1 MAVDKNS
8 SLILEGLD
16 PQQKAAV
23 LQMDGPV
30 LIVAGAGSGKT
41 RVLTSR
47 IAYTL
52 EQGVDPSRILALT
65 FTKKA
70 AGEMKE
76 RIAGMVGKYKATK
89 LWMGTFH
96 SVFIRFLREYASS
109 LGYPSSFTIYDTS
122 DSQSAIKRIVKEMQL
137 DDKTYKP
144 KDVLSR
150 ISNAKNNL
158 VTVQAYKSNPS
169 ALQNDAH
176 SKKPRIADIYEAYQ
190 NALKAAGVM
199 DFDDILM
206 NMNLLL
212 HSNKEALEDIRKRF
226 DYILV
231 DEYQD
236 TNFAQFRI
244 IQQLGAVHKNV
255 CVVGDDSQSIYAFR
269 GAKIENILNFRKFF
283 PEAKVFRLERNYRST
298 RTIVNAANS
307 LIEKNEGRI
316 PKKCF
321 SEGDEGEKIH
331 LIQGFTE
338 LEEARLVAASIVSR
352 MQKDH
357 AQYQDF
363 AILYRTN
370 AQSRALEEELRK
382 YNLPYVI
389 FSGNSFFDRV
399 EVKDMMAYFK
409 LAVNPS
415 DDESFRRVV
424 NKPAR
429 GIGDTTVAALSAA
442 AKAHGVPLIKA
453 IYLDDLEASG
463 LRKAAILKL
472 KTFSDLILEANS
484 MTRTKNAMEVA
495 KKLQLGSGLYHFFKD
510 DLSVESQ
517 SRAGNIEE
525 LINSVGQF
533 IEDRNNDYLEEL
545 AAEEGIDDT
554 SAVDPGVFPMVS
566 LGDYLENISLL
577 SSVDAAEGDDL
588 TNRVTLMTV
597 HSAKGLE
604 YPYVYVTG
612 LEENLFP
619 SMSMASTA
627 NDLEEERRLF
637 YVAITRA
644 KVAVDLCF
652 ANSRMRNGSHESN
665 SPSRFIREI
674 DPRYIAN
681 PLRKG
686 PSYDDDG
693 DDEGYASGGSGRWGQ
708 WRAGGGNSSQS
719 KSSWGEKARSGGWQS
734 SSAPQR
740 SSSPSKVGV
749 SSVPKISQSQRVAKT
764 PPPADPNFIPVP
776 ISMLRE
782 GQRIEHNRFGLGTII
797 SMEGNATDR
806 KAKINFDL
814 HGEKTLLLQYAK
826 IRFPKEK

>member
-1 MAVDKNS
+1 MDNNNKGN
-8 SLILEGLD
+8 LILEGLD

-52 EQGVDPSRILALT
+52 DQGADPSRILALT

-76 RIAGMVGKYKATK
+76 RIASMVGKYKARH

-109 LGYPSSFTIYDTS
+109 IGYPSSFTVSDTS
-122 DSQSAIKRIVKEMQL
+122 DSQMAVKRIIKEMGL

-144 KDVLSR
+144 KDVLTR

-158 VTVQAYKSNPS
+158 VTVEAYKSNPAAMES
-169 ALQNDAH
+169 DRRA
-176 SKKPRIADIYEAYQ
+176 KKPMIGEIYGRYQ
-190 NALKAAGVM
+190 EALKAAGVM

-212 HSNKEALEDIRKRF
+212 YYNREALESIKSRF

-244 IQQLGAVHKNV
+244 IQLLGEGHKNV

-269 GAKIENILNFRKFF
+269 GAKIENILNFRKVF
-283 PEAKVFRLERNYRST
+283 PGAKIFRLERNYRST
-298 RTIVNAANS
+298 KNIVGAANS

-316 PKKCF
+316 PKNCF
-321 SEGDEGEKIH
+321 SDGEPGEKIH
-331 LIQGFTE
+331 ILQGYTE

-370 AQSRALEEELRK
+370 AQSRALEEELRR

-389 FSGNSFFDRV
+389 YSGNSFFDRV

-415 DDESFRRVV
+415 DDESFRRAV

-429 GIGDTTVAALSAA
+429 GIGDTTVAALAVAA
-442 AKAHGVPLIKA
+442 AGHGVPLFEA
-453 IYLDDLEASG
+453 VYLEDLEESG

-472 KTFSDLILEANS
+472 RSFTDMIKKANS
-484 MTRTKNAMEVA
+484 ICGSSDALTVA
-495 KKLQLGSGLYHFFKD
+495 KQLQFESGLYRFFKD
-510 DLSVESQ
+510 DNSLESQ
-517 SRAGNIEE
+517 ARAANIEE
-525 LINSVGQF
+525 LITSVGHF
-533 IEDRNNDYLEEL
+533 VEGRHNDYLEDL
-545 AAEEGIDDT
+545 AADQEVDDT
-554 SAVDPGVFPMVS
+554 SVIDEDSLPLVT
-566 LGDYLENISLL
+566 LGDYLENVSLL
-577 SSVDAAEGDDL
+577 TTVDSTDDEEAS
-588 TNRVTLMTV
+588 NKVTLMTV

-604 YPYVYVTG
+604 FPYVYVTG

-619 SMSMASTA
+619 SMNMLSSA
-627 NDLEEERRLF
+627 NELEEERRLF
-637 YVAITRA
+637 YVALTRA
-644 KVAVDLCF
+644 KVAVNLCL
-652 ANSRMRNGSHESN
+652 ANTRMRNGMYDSN
-665 SPSRFIREI
+665 PPSRFIREI
-674 DPRYIAN
+674 DPSFLEN
-681 PLRKG
+681 PLSKWAGR
-686 PSYDDDG
+686 SRDDD
-693 DDEGYASGGSGRWGQ
+693 DDSGRTPGRWAQ
-708 WRAGGGNSSQS
+708 QQPAARP
-719 KSSWGEKARSGGWQS
+719 KSSWGERDRFSGRPSPVQSPARR
-734 SSAPQR
+734 PV
-740 SSSPSKVGV
+740 SSPAPRPS
-749 SSVPKISQSQRVAKT
+749 T
-764 PPPADPNFIPVP
+764 PPPAVDKDFMPVP
-776 ISMLRE
+776 ISTLAV
-782 GQRIEHNRFGLGTII
+782 GQRVEHNRFGLGTII
-797 SMEGNATDR
+797 SMEGNANDR
-806 KAKINFDL
+806 KAKIRFDEY
-814 HGEKTLLLQYAK
+814 GEKTLLLQYAK

>member
-1 MAVDKNS
+1 MGIDNKGS
-8 SLILEGLD
+8 IILEGLD
-16 PQQKAAV
+16 SQQRAAV
-23 LQMDGPV
+23 MQVDGPV

-52 EQGVDPSRILALT
+52 EKGADPSRILALT

-76 RIAGMVGKYKATK
+76 RIAGMVGKYKATR

-96 SVFIRFLREYASS
+96 SVFIRFLREYADYM
-109 LGYPSSFTIYDTS
+109 GYPSSFTIYDTS
-122 DSQSAIKRIVKEMQL
+122 DSQTAIKRIVKEMGL

-158 VTVQAYKSNPS
+158 VTVQAYKANP
-169 ALQNDAH
+169 AAAQNDAH
-176 SKKPRIADIYEAYQ
+176 AKKPRIGDIYEAYQ
-190 NALKAAGVM
+190 NTLKAAGVM

-212 HSNKEALEDIRKRF
+212 HFNKKALEDIKSRF

-244 IQQLGAVHKNV
+244 IQQLASGHRNI

-269 GAKIENILNFRKFF
+269 GAKIENILNFRKVF
-283 PEAKVFRLERNYRST
+283 PEAKTFRLERNYRST
-298 RTIVNAANS
+298 RTIVSAANS

-316 PKKCF
+316 PKNCF
-321 SEGDEGEKIH
+321 SEGDTGEKIH
-331 LIQGFTE
+331 IIQGYTE

-382 YNLPYVI
+382 YNLPYII

-399 EVKDMMAYFK
+399 EVKDMMAYLK

-429 GIGDTTVAALSAA
+429 GIGDTTVAALDAA
-442 AKAHGVPLIKA
+442 AKAHGVTMLKA

-472 KTFSDLILEANS
+472 KSFADVILKANA
-484 MTRTKNAMEVA
+484 MTVEKSAMEVA
-495 KKLQLGSGLYHFFKD
+495 KYLELESGLYHSFKD
-510 DLSVESQ
+510 DNSLDSQ
-517 SRAGNIEE
+517 SRAANIEE

-533 IEDRNNDYLEEL
+533 IEDRNNDYREQL

-554 SAVDPGVFPMVS
+554 SV
-566 LGDYLENISLL
+566 LGDDTLPVVTLGEYLENISLL
-577 SSVDAAEGDDL
+577 SSVDVSDGEESM
-588 TNRVTLMTV
+588 NKVTMMTV

-612 LEENLFP
+612 MEENLFP
-619 SMSMASTA
+619 SMSMTSTA

-644 KVAVDLCF
+644 KVAVNLCF
-652 ANSRMRNGSHESN
+652 ANSRMRNGNHESN
-665 SPSRFIREI
+665 SPSRFLREI
-674 DPRYIAN
+674 DPQYIDN
-681 PLRKG
+681 PLARG
-686 PSYDDDG
+686 GRS
-693 DDEGYASGGSGRWGQ
+693 DEEDSMSGSFSGGGRWGQ
-708 WRAGGGNSSQS
+708 WRQGGDNHSAA
-719 KSSWGEKARSGGWQS
+719 KSSWGEKARSGGWQRPS
-734 SSAPQR
+734 VGER
-740 SSSPSKVGV
+740 SSQPRSIPSQQPKPVQ
-749 SSVPKISQSQRVAKT
+749 VPRPTKT
-764 PPPADPNFIPVP
+764 PPPADPNFVAVP
-776 ISMLRE
+776 ISLLKE
-782 GQRIEHNRFGLGTII
+782 GQRIEHNRFGLGTIL
-797 SMEGNATDR
+797 SLEGNAADR
-806 KAKINFDL
+806 KAKISFDEY
-814 HGEKTLLLQYAK
+814 GEKTLLLQYAK
-826 IRFPKEK
+826 IRFPKES